1 MSENQQA
8 LEQAYQL
15 IEAGQLGKA
24 RGMLEGILAQ
34 NQNSADAWWLYAHA
48 IEDPSQAVT
57 ALENVVRL
65 DPDNSEAK
73 ALLQTARQ
81 QAGVASPSSDDDFD
95 IDFDDEA
102 LAPVTSE
109 EPDDTRRRSLVIF
122 GAIVGLVALG
132 LIILIASPRG
142 GTDQPSTT
150 ATGTFISQSV
160 DQSDA
165 QTATAM
171 SISIMPNPTS
181 TDTPTQSDIILTATA
196 QANIGIP
203 TVFNT
208 DVIIM
213 PSETPITEQI
223 FATATPN
230 VSVDAFLQALS
241 REYPTNG
248 TTQTVDTTLGTTLL
262 VPMCTQ
268 RGTEHNQLI
277 PRAMIGLSNYI
288 TQLPPDYMG
297 VGVRFLDC
305 TNNETINVMIMP
317 SLSALE
323 YHNADLSEQDFRRS
337 WRVVDA

>member
-24 RGMLEGILAQ
+24 RGMLEGILAK

-65 DPDNSEAK
+65 DPNNTEAK

-81 QAGVASPSSDDDFD
+81 QTGVASSSSD
-95 IDFDDEA
+95 DFDDEL
-102 LAPVTSE
+102 LAPIASE
-109 EPDDTRRRSLVIF
+109 EPDDTRRRSFVIF
-122 GAIVGLVALG
+122 GAIIGLGALG

-142 GTDQPSTT
+142 GTNQSPTT
-150 ATGTFISQSV
+150 ATGTFISQSIN
-160 DQSDA
+160 QSDS

-171 SISIMPNPTS
+171 SISVTVMPNLIS
-181 TDTPTQSDIILTATA
+181 TDTLVQSGIILTATA
-196 QANIGIP
+196 QANIPIP
-203 TVFNT
+203 TMSNT
-208 DVIIM
+208 DTIIM
-213 PSETPITEQI
+213 PSQTPITEQI

-248 TTQTVDTTLGTTLL
+248 TTQTVDTILGITLL

-268 RGTEHNQLI
+268 RGSEHNDLI
-277 PRAMIGLSNYI
+277 PRAMTGLSNYI
-288 TQLPPDYMG
+288 SQLPPDYIG

-323 YHNADLSEQDFRRS
+323 YYNADLSEQDFRRS